1 VILDRSTPNARGLAP
16 LLVTLGA
23 TAFAGEMLGFVQLLG
38 VLFLGVGVM
47 LLAFDKTPES
57 SVNPTLSFLL

>member
-1 VILDRSTPNARGLAP
+1 
-16 LLVTLGA
+16 
-23 TAFAGEMLGFVQLLG
+23 MLGFVQLLG